1 MKLYQGVFTHP
12 LATFQVLV
20 KDYLKNATLLKQL
33 HQYLLLISLKIM
45 DYPNKL
51 RDMSD
56 LELSKW
62 QSGWKERSH
71 QDFLAKQEWRI
82 RDKIEQL
89 KLNKELIE
97 IQNKTSK
104 ELLTKQHE
112 LNKELTKSQNRTI
125 IIASL
130 IASLVG
136 IIGVVVGVILTN
148 MTTKPQVPHT
158 QQSTSLTP
166 AKEYRLNTPNEKI
179 ENIDDVSSQ
188 TPNK

>member
-1 MKLYQGVFTHP
+1 
-12 LATFQVLV
+12 
-20 KDYLKNATLLKQL
+20 
-33 HQYLLLISLKIM
+33 M

-51 RDMSD
+51 QDMSD

-71 QDFLAKQEWRI
+71 QDYLAKQEWRR

-130 IASLVG
+130 VASLVG

-148 MTTKPQVPHT
+148 MTNKPQALHT
-158 QQSTSLTP
+158 QQKTSLTP

-179 ENIDDVSSQ
+179 GKIDDASSQ